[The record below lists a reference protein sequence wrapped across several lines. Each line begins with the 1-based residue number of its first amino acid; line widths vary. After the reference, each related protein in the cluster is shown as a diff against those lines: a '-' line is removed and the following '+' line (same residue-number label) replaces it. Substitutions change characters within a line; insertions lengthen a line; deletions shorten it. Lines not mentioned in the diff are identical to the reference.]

1 MNSVT
6 GQQLGWQLP
15 QLGRK
20 RYFLFAGLL
29 LALVALMPLPFA
41 FSAGA
46 AAGWLLLF
54 TARIRDIGHK
64 VWTVPTLLLVAIEMF
79 DKEIAKWIAEHLGR
93 EPTGYFVIVLLITHV
108 TFAITLGLQHSAPR
122 PLAS

>member
-1 MNSVT
+1 M
-6 GQQLGWQLP
+6 P

-29 LALVALMPLPFA
+29 VALVALMPLPFA

-54 TARIRDIGHK
+54 TARIRDVGCK
-64 VWTVPTLLLVAIEMF
+64 VWSMPALLLVAMEMF
-79 DKEIAKWIAEHLGR
+79 DTEIAKWIAEQLGR
-93 EPTGYFVIVLLITHV
+93 EATGYFVIALLITHV
-108 TFAITLGLQHSAPR
+108 TFAITLGLQRSAPR
-122 PLAS
+122 PLVS